1 MRIATWNV
9 NSITARL
16 PRLLAWLESSGTDVL
31 CLQEA
36 KVAEEKFPVEEVR
49 ELGYESAVNAT
60 GRWNGVAVLSRVGLT
75 DVVKGLPGD
84 PGYEGSVE
92 PRAVSATSSGP
103 CPTVRAALSV
113 CGAAPAWPPRG
124 CRRA

>member
-36 KVAEEKFPVEEVR
+36 KVAAEQFLVDELR
-49 ELGYESAVNAT
+49 ELGTRRPCTRPAGGTEW
-60 GRWNGVAVLSRVGLT
+60 RCSR
-75 DVVKGLPGD
+75 
-84 PGYEGSVE
+84 
-92 PRAVSATSSGP
+92 A
-103 CPTVRAALSV
+103 
-113 CGAAPAWPPRG
+113 
-124 CRRA
+124 

>member
-60 GRWNGVAVLSRVGLT
+60 GRPMAPLSST
-75 DVVKGLPGD
+75 C
-84 PGYEGSVE
+84 
-92 PRAVSATSSGP
+92 RAVWIPAPRKVSGAH
-103 CPTVRAALSV
+103 PTRRLARAAAARIAFPSV
-113 CGAAPAWPPRG
+113 RSIPSGFGRSSQSTSTA
-124 CRRA
+124 